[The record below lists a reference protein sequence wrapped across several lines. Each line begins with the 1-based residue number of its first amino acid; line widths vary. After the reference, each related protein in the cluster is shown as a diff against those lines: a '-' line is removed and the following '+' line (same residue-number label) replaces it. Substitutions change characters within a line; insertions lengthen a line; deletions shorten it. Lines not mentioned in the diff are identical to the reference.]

1 MLPTNRMAHRKTHL
15 PLSQNLKMNLRRRRD
30 LNPRGGFI
38 PLPLSRR
45 VPWTG
50 LGDASQINGS
60 STQISKHYLYV
71 QNSFNVRAE
80 GVGFE
85 PTRSVNPFRFS
96 RPVPS
101 ATRRALQRQYSQF
114 TFCLSNL
121 AWEEFDLDLDSINH
135 EWRVNRIYKFIKWLT
150 N

>member
-1 MLPTNRMAHRKTHL
+1 MSIVH
-15 PLSQNLKMNLRRRRD
+15 QQLKSYYLRRRRD

-60 STQISKHYLYV
+60 STQISKQYLRV
-71 QNSFNVRAE
+71 ENSFISRAE

-101 ATRRALQRQYSQF
+101 ATRRALLNHHF
-114 TFCLSNL
+114 TCLVMEVSGSRFL
-121 AWEEFDLDLDSINH
+121 WI
-135 EWRVNRIYKFIKWLT
+135 VNSLRLIFVNWGIFKIT
-150 N
+150 

>member
-1 MLPTNRMAHRKTHL
+1 MFYPIIHFLIY
-15 PLSQNLKMNLRRRRD
+15 LRRRRD

-50 LGDASQINGS
+50 LGDASQNFLEVSCRNPTLLTHINLF
-60 STQISKHYLYV
+60 TL
-71 QNSFNVRAE
+71 RAE

-101 ATRRALQRQYSQF
+101 ATRRALREISFHYVDLKMLRVKSARRQ
-114 TFCLSNL
+114 TKD
-121 AWEEFDLDLDSINH
+121 FDS
-135 EWRVNRIYKFIKWLT
+135 K
-150 N
+150 

>member
-1 MLPTNRMAHRKTHL
+1 
-15 PLSQNLKMNLRRRRD
+15 

-50 LGDASQINGS
+50 LGDASQINGRS
-60 STQISKHYLYV
+60 IQISKHYLCA
-71 QNSFNVRAE
+71 QNSFKSRAE

-101 ATRRALQRQYSQF
+101 ATRRALRFQSFQIGPVHTLVGDDKLIFILFEFQKALREHQF
-114 TFCLSNL
+114 FQTKRHSKLVLHFQLL
-121 AWEEFDLDLDSINH
+121 AL
-135 EWRVNRIYKFIKWLT
+135 RVR
-150 N
+150 

>member
-1 MLPTNRMAHRKTHL
+1 
-15 PLSQNLKMNLRRRRD
+15 

-60 STQISKHYLYV
+60 STQISKHYLYAE
-71 QNSFNVRAE
+71 NTFNARAE

-85 PTRSVNPFRFS
+85 PTRSANPFRFS

-101 ATRRALQRQYSQF
+101 ATRRALHPSFLHLRFLLFIQDMQQD
-114 TFCLSNL
+114 LN
-121 AWEEFDLDLDSINH
+121 FDLIPITNSVHFIFVSWLEIDLAFLKRKSVRRITLKIIISQAL
-135 EWRVNRIYKFIKWLT
+135 VNRR
-150 N
+150 

>member
-1 MLPTNRMAHRKTHL
+1 MLY
-15 PLSQNLKMNLRRRRD
+15 PLSYERKSWFGNKAFQNFWVLIAHQQLKSYSLRRRRD

-50 LGDASQINGS
+50 LGDASQNFLEVS
-60 STQISKHYLYV
+60 CRNSTLLIAFLCISL
-71 QNSFNVRAE
+71 RAE

-101 ATRRALQRQYSQF
+101 ATRRALREISFHQRFLTQLPVQ
-114 TFCLSNL
+114 SN
-121 AWEEFDLDLDSINH
+121 
-135 EWRVNRIYKFIKWLT
+135 
-150 N
+150 

>member
-1 MLPTNRMAHRKTHL
+1 
-15 PLSQNLKMNLRRRRD
+15 MNAIGLTFLEIKKGIKNKSVRRRRD

-50 LGDASQINGS
+50 LGDASQNFLEVS
-60 STQISKHYLYV
+60 HRNSTLLIA
-71 QNSFNVRAE
+71 FNYFSLRAE

-101 ATRRALQRQYSQF
+101 ATRRALRG
-114 TFCLSNL
+114 LS
-121 AWEEFDLDLDSINH
+121 FH
-135 EWRVNRIYKFIKWLT
+135 
-150 N
+150 

>member
-1 MLPTNRMAHRKTHL
+1 MLY
-15 PLSQNLKMNLRRRRD
+15 PLSYERRFKLYIYTFLSARRRRD
-30 LNPRGGFI
+30 LNPRGGFT

-60 STQISKHYLYV
+60 STRIKDYLWV
-71 QNSFNVRAE
+71 QKPFKLRAE

-101 ATRRALQRQYSQF
+101 ATRRALQFKLYLRDHNEVQPNTVFLKTIIWS
-114 TFCLSNL
+114 
-121 AWEEFDLDLDSINH
+121 E
-135 EWRVNRIYKFIKWLT
+135 
-150 N
+150 

>member
-1 MLPTNRMAHRKTHL
+1 MLY
-15 PLSQNLKMNLRRRRD
+15 PLSYERKSGISFIDGLDQYLKSYYLRRRRD

-45 VPWTG
+45 VPWTR

-60 STQISKHYLYV
+60 STQTSKHYLYA
-71 QNSFNVRAE
+71 QNSFNARAE

-101 ATRRALQRQYSQF
+101 ATRRALHKQYF
-114 TFCLSNL
+114 HKMIF
-121 AWEEFDLDLDSINH
+121 
-135 EWRVNRIYKFIKWLT
+135 
-150 N
+150 